1 MDNYN
6 IETYDK
12 YNITDIVKRQIYKLL
27 QFSEYDFSEY
37 IGSDLNV
44 YGEFEYEHY
53 EDYFID
59 EKRKIYLLKIN
70 NNLAGFAFINN
81 ISYQLNNDDNILCVA
96 EFFIMKKYRKK
107 GYGRILAKYIFDTLN
122 GKWEVF
128 QMKNNTIAGIFWDN
142 IIKDYTKNNY
152 KVIELENED
161 GNIGNVFLF
170 EN

>member
-12 YNITDIVKRQIYKLL
+12 YCITDIVKIQIYRLL

-37 IGSDLNV
+37 IGTDLNV

-53 EDYFID
+53 EDYFI
-59 EKRKIYLLKIN
+59 
-70 NNLAGFAFINN
+70 NN
-81 ISYQLNNDDNILCVA
+81 ISYQLNNDNTLCVA

-128 QMKNNTIAGIFWDN
+128 QMKNNTIAGVFWDN
-142 IIKDYTKNNY
+142 IIKDYTKDNY